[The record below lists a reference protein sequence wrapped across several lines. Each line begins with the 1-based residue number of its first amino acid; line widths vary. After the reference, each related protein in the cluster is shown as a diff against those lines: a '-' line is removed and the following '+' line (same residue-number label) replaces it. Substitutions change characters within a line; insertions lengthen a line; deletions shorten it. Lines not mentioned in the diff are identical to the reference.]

1 MITVGF
7 GGTWPKWTA
16 SRVLNIMF
24 KNNLFACNYNFKAF
38 FDMDPDFVLIR
49 IQTVEKR
56 PVRIRTKG
64 PGSET
69 LIYNII
75 IPQLWEQ
82 VQRFLLH
89 LDPRSIHHSPAIS
102 SQQPASSLSS
112 NQLSSSCTPQTQV
125 KINQFALEE
134 VWSVP
139 HLMCSAVPRVPVP
152 QIWRFAKPLF
162 LGGADLTVQLRLFL
176 LGWRVNKN
184 CRQL

>member
-1 MITVGF
+1 
-7 GGTWPKWTA
+7 
-16 SRVLNIMF
+16 
-24 KNNLFACNYNFKAF
+24 
-38 FDMDPDFVLIR
+38 MDPDFVLIR
-49 IQTVEKR
+49 IHSVEKR

-134 VWSVP
+134 VWSVRYRY
-139 HLMCSAVPRVPVP
+139 H
-152 QIWRFAKPLF
+152 IWCA
-162 LGGADLTVQLRLFL
+162 RLFL
-176 LGWRVNKN
+176 VFHSHKFDVLQSRSFWAELIWQCSSGSFSSVGELTKIVVNFNVGSSKAFL
-184 CRQL
+184 CSKQYFSLSIYRTECER